1 MRNEPNPTQE
11 NYQEVVLSALIPVA
25 ARPNMVYPSPDCLLP
40 GLVRSGFNPLTLKTS
55 GSSILNKDW
64 KGPVSKS
71 DAVLKLTKKADYGL
85 IALRHLAS
93 IPGATASTKD
103 IADAYHLPVPL
114 LAKVLQQL
122 TRAGILRSVAGTNGG
137 YKLSRDARRISALEV
152 VRAIDGPVILTHC
165 FTEHGTCDQSENC
178 TVREPLRR
186 VHEAILELLDR
197 FTITDL
203 AESPAVKLTPLPTP
217 LQPTSLQSTSLQ
229 STSLQSTKP
238 HPAAIENHPGL

>member
-1 MRNEPNPTQE
+1 
-11 NYQEVVLSALIPVA
+11 
-25 ARPNMVYPSPDCLLP
+25 
-40 GLVRSGFNPLTLKTS
+40 
-55 GSSILNKDW
+55 
-64 KGPVSKS
+64 
-71 DAVLKLTKKADYGL
+71 VLKLTKKADYGL

-114 LAKVLQQL
+114 LAKVLQKL
-122 TRAGILRSVAGTNGG
+122 AREKILVSVSGTNGG
-137 YKLSRDARRISALEV
+137 YRLARDARRITALEV

-186 VHEAILELLDR
+186 VHEAILELLHK

-203 AESPAVKLTPLPTP
+203 AESPAVRLTQLGTPVNPAPTE
-217 LQPTSLQSTSLQ
+217 LHQ
-229 STSLQSTKP
+229 
-238 HPAAIENHPGL
+238 GL

>member
-1 MRNEPNPTQE
+1 
-11 NYQEVVLSALIPVA
+11 
-25 ARPNMVYPSPDCLLP
+25 
-40 GLVRSGFNPLTLKTS
+40 
-55 GSSILNKDW
+55 
-64 KGPVSKS
+64 
-71 DAVLKLTKKADYGL
+71 VLKLTKKADYGL

-122 TRAGILRSVAGTNGG
+122 TRAKILQSVAGTNGG
-137 YKLSRDARRISALEV
+137 YKLARDARQISALEV

-165 FTEHGTCDQSENC
+165 FTEHGTCDQSESC

-186 VHEAILELLDR
+186 VHEAILELLNK

-203 AESPAVKLTPLPTP
+203 AESPAVKLTPPPAALNPVVP
-217 LQPTSLQSTSLQ
+217 NPVLSER
-229 STSLQSTKP
+229 
-238 HPAAIENHPGL
+238 HPAL